1 MTQAR
6 TWRRLT
12 PAVLTLGTLALTLYT
27 IGAPYTHGG

>member
-1 MTQAR
+1 MNPAR

-12 PAVLTLGTLALTLYT
+12 TAVLTLGTLTLTLYT